1 MSNERKHSIFIKLK
15 SRKYSQQAPLLPF
28 GFLFSVVCVTG
39 LSKNLLGVTQQVVS
53 SFLVAHDV
61 NQLQVFPGEQQAV
74 EVVQVDVSTVVIL

>member
-1 MSNERKHSIFIKLK
+1 MKENSIFIKLK

-28 GFLFSVVCVTG
+28 GFLFSVCVTG